1 MVVNLKTSPFFK
13 NLISAIKK
21 IIKRRLKSFLLSKL
35 LHVGFYFILVIVVG
49 VSILWGLYNIM
60 KPVLRNNVVVSQS
73 EIITRVSKLVT
84 LPQNE
89 SPDAI
94 VRVEDADILQK
105 QSDFYRS
112 SGVKEGDYILMYRD
126 MAVIYDLR
134 NNLVKGVR
142 RPGDK

>member
-1 MVVNLKTSPFFK
+1 VVVNLKTSPFFK

-112 SGVKEGDYILMYRD
+112 SGVKEGDYILMYPSV
-126 MAVIYDLR
+126 AIIYDLR
-134 NNLVKGVR
+134 NNTVIAVK
-142 RPGDK
+142 KK

>member
-112 SGVKEGDYILMYRD
+112 SGVKEGDYILMYPSV
-126 MAVIYDLR
+126 AIIYDLR
-134 NNLVKGVR
+134 NNTVIAVK
-142 RPGDK
+142 KK